1 MDIPM
6 TARRTLG
13 LRAVSLGM
21 ATVGAVALMITVAT
35 SARAGAFPHL
45 KLLKSSPVADTTLNA
60 SPDAIRLWLSEPAE
74 LPGTKISL
82 ATESGTAVET
92 APLTRAAAS
101 DAPVVAKITKP
112 LTAGAYT
119 VTWKAMSKDG
129 HVINN
134 SFGFKVHAK

>member
-1 MDIPM
+1 M
-6 TARRTLG
+6 TLRRWAVARRLAA
-13 LRAVSLGM
+13 LVAM
-21 ATVGAVALMITVAT
+21 AIVAASAAT

-45 KLLKSSPVADTTLNA
+45 KLIKSSPVADTTLTT

-74 LPGTKISL
+74 LPGTKIAL
-82 ATESGTAVET
+82 ATEAGAAIET
-92 APLTRAAAS
+92 AALTRANAS

-112 LTAGAYT
+112 LVAGAYK

-134 SFGFKVHAK
+134 TFGFKVHAP

>member
-1 MDIPM
+1 M
-6 TARRTLG
+6 TARRS
-13 LRAVSLGM
+13 AVTRRL
-21 ATVGAVALMITVAT
+21 ATIVAVAIIAASVAT

-45 KLLKSSPVADTTLNA
+45 KLIKSSPVADATLAA

-74 LPGTKISL
+74 LPGTKIAL

-101 DAPVVAKITKP
+101 DAPVVAKIAKP
-112 LTAGAYT
+112 LMPGAYT

-134 SFGFKVHAK
+134 TFGFKVHAK